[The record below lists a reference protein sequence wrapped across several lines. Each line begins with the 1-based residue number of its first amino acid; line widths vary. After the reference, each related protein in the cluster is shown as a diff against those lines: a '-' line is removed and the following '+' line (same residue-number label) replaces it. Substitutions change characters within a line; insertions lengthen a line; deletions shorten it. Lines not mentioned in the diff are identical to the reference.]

1 MSVILGCF
9 RFLRSINFLPFA
21 VNDVMKVIIR
31 MTCQFAVVGRYS
43 LVPNYRAPGNE
54 AGGQVKLASRMKNL

>member
-21 VNDVMKVIIR
+21 VNDVMKVCMYDVPIR
-31 MTCQFAVVGRYS
+31 
-43 LVPNYRAPGNE
+43 PNLW
-54 AGGQVKLASRMKNL
+54 AGIALASFPGRVGGLGTRLIRR